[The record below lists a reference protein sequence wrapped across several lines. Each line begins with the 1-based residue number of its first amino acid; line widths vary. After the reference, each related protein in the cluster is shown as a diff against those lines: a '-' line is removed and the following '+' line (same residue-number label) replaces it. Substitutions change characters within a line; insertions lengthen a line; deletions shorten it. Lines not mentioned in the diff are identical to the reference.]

1 MGTRDKKYVMGKTIE
16 GSLLRSKLLR
26 IGVFCLMS
34 LSLISW
40 DKVSKE
46 LAKTHLRD
54 QPMRS
59 YLDDTIRLLYVENT
73 GAAMSFADSLNP
85 RLGFWLLG
93 ILPLAILLGL
103 FAYVI
108 MHVQEMRTARMIGF
122 SLIFA
127 GGMGNILDRLV
138 FDRHVTDFM
147 NLGIQNIRTGIFNFA
162 DLWITIGV
170 ISLLVW
176 RETRPGSTDQPID
189 STGQHA

>member
-1 MGTRDKKYVMGKTIE
+1 MRG
-16 GSLLRSKLLR
+16 KLLR
-26 IGVFCLMS
+26 IGLFCFFS

-40 DKVSKE
+40 DKVTKV

-54 QPMRS
+54 QPVRS
-59 YLDDTIRLLYVENT
+59 YLDDTFRLQYVENT
-73 GAAMSFADSLNP
+73 GAAMSFADNLDP

-103 FAYVI
+103 FTYVI
-108 MHVQEMRTARMIGF
+108 LNVQEMRMARMVGF

-127 GGMGNILDRLV
+127 GGTGNILDRLV

-147 NLGIQNIRTGIFNFA
+147 NLGIQNVRTGIFNFA
-162 DLWITIGV
+162 DLWIMAGV
-170 ISLLVW
+170 VSLLVW
-176 RETRPGSTDQPID
+176 RGGRPAETDPMD

>member
-1 MGTRDKKYVMGKTIE
+1 MKKLFTGRKAM
-16 GSLLRSKLLR
+16 R
-26 IGVFCLMS
+26 IGVFCLLS

-46 LAKTHLRD
+46 LAKTHLRN
-54 QPMRS
+54 QGVRS
-59 YLDDTIRLLYVENT
+59 YLDDTIRLQYVENT
-73 GAAMSFADSLNP
+73 GAAMSFADNLDP
-85 RLGFWLLG
+85 RVSFWLLG

-103 FAYVI
+103 FTYVI
-108 MHVQEMRTARMIGF
+108 MHVQKLRLARMVGF

-162 DLWITIGV
+162 DLWITTGV
-170 ISLLVW
+170 ILLVW
-176 RETRPGSTDQPID
+176 RSWRPVETDHPRD

>member
-1 MGTRDKKYVMGKTIE
+1 MRMKQDIW
-16 GSLLRSKLLR
+16 RSRAVR
-26 IGVFCLMS
+26 IGVFCLLS

-73 GAAMSFADSLNP
+73 GAAMSFADHLDPGVS
-85 RLGFWLLG
+85 FWLLG

-103 FAYVI
+103 FAYV
-108 MHVQEMRTARMIGF
+108 VLNVEGMRSARMIGF

-147 NLGIQNIRTGIFNFA
+147 NLGIQNFRTGIFNFA
-162 DLWITIGV
+162 DLWITAGV

-176 RETRPGSTDQPID
+176 RGARAGGTNHPMD
-189 STGQHA
+189 STGEHA